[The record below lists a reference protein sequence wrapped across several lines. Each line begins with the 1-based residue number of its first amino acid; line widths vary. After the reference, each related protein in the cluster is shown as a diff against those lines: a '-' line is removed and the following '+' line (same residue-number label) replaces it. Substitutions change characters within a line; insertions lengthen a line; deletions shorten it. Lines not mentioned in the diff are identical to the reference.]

1 MTAIS
6 DTDDPGTVVRV
17 DYLLF
22 CILAFVV
29 MTAAIVSQER
39 WFLQFVHVIS
49 GVMWT
54 GFDLFE
60 GFVIGPLLRN
70 AAPPLRREIIIRL
83 APRTLFLLPTL
94 SIINPTTGWY
104 LAGHLGFLGL
114 QWPDFGWVAA
124 ALALVA
130 AMTIN
135 GLGYLLPTN
144 LRVCLELRKPKPD
157 LVKIG
162 RMTSYFY
169 VAIAAQGT
177 MQILTI
183 IIMARFVS
191 GI

>member
-1 MTAIS
+1 MTAIA
-6 DTDDPGTVVRV
+6 DTDDLGPVVRF
-17 DYLLF
+17 DYLAF
-22 CILAFVV
+22 CILAFAV
-29 MTAAIVSQER
+29 MTAAIVSHER

-70 AAPPLRREIIIRL
+70 VAPPLRREIVIRL

-104 LAGHLGFLGL
+104 LAGHLGFLDL

-124 ALALVA
+124 ALVLVV

-144 LRVCLELRKPKPD
+144 LRVCLELRKSKPD
-157 LVKIG
+157 LAKIA

-169 VAIAAQGT
+169 VAIAAQGA
-177 MQILTI
+177 MQVLTI
-183 IIMARFVS
+183 IIMARFAS